1 MAAHGVVSRSRPRCA
16 PPLRAAAVAA
26 LALAAV
32 GLVGCTERKAAPEPL
47 DDATYDRVVGL
58 FYAGLGALDSGVQN
72 ELAASLFTT
81 VTQLAPHEPAA
92 WANLAVTRLRMQQTE
107 AAAEA
112 LAGADF
118 DDSRLTFI
126 EGLIAS
132 RSGRPDE
139 ALAAW
144 RAAAEANPNDLQA
157 QYALVQELARQ
168 ASADA
173 EAEIR
178 ERLGVILA
186 ADPGNL
192 KALLDSARAA
202 ARAGDAA
209 SLSAAL
215 DAVSARSDELVASVS
230 PDQPQVAT
238 DLPPLIA
245 ELRAAAKGDPKALA
259 SQLAVL
265 DNLSRATEA
274 FRVDLAK
281 LASSDQAVGQPIPT
295 FLVLPVPSAMPD
307 EADGTVTFAARILGD
322 VDAAGAVSAT
332 AAATATTWLRAMA
345 VYTDAPPVP
354 IGPTA
359 DGTAL
364 LVRTTPA
371 VTLPLAVGAVKMN
384 GLALFDADNDRR
396 MDVAAAGPAGLQLWR
411 QTDRGAFEDVTASLG
426 LSETVVARPY
436 QGLWPFDL
444 ELDGDLDLA
453 LASIVSPSVILQ
465 NNGDGSWASVPVS
478 GLIPTHAEAQRR
490 MLRSSMA
497 FPDLDAAEA
506 DRIDAWF
513 DVDGDGTNDVVGYT
527 AGRLSAWRNLRGG
540 IYSPM
545 TAPDSGTSIG
555 RIAVADVDR
564 DGRFDVVAAGPNG
577 LVSHQPP
584 RSGDKVWSVRP
595 ITGTMVPAATNAAN
609 ADPASLL
616 GVTTRGVWAADLDN
630 NGAIDLVAF
639 DGETSRGWLGGG
651 TSGDWAPLVVPNDFR
666 VTDIAD
672 LDADHRVDLL
682 GVNADG
688 APVVLMNQGGQKAYH
703 AVTLQARAAEAADQ
717 RINSFAV
724 GGAVEARSG
733 RLTQKVPIDG
743 PFIHVGLGARQTAE
757 LVRFTW
763 PNGTI
768 QPEFDVAVDTP
779 VVVEQRLKGSCPWLY
794 AWDGQAMAFVTDV
807 LWKSPL
813 GLRLNA
819 QDTAGVVT
827 TRDWVKVPGAMLQP
841 RVDTSAASSPEDAA
855 PILDLRVT
863 GELWETHYWD
873 WFGLV
878 AVDHAPD
885 VEVWVDERFVV
896 PPAPLAV
903 QATGPVQAVAAAVD
917 ERGRDVMDLV
927 ADRDNLYL
935 DTFALGAYQGLAED
949 HWVELAID
957 PAAVGGDLTNAVVI
971 AQGWLYPTDS
981 SINVALG
988 QGGGPKP
995 QALSL
1000 ETLDGQ
1006 GGWAV
1011 VEPFIGFPAGKGKT
1025 MLIDLA
1031 KLADAPRD
1039 DAGRV
1044 RLRLRT
1050 SMEIYWDR
1058 LGVARRQSDD
1068 GSAFTVVTATLR
1080 SATMGYHG
1088 FSMTNQ
1094 YARGVQGPGAAPR
1107 SQPDTPDYDRIAATV
1122 PIWLDL
1128 AGWYTR
1134 YGPVEPLLSAV
1145 DDRYVIVNAGDEVR
1159 LAFDDV
1165 APPAAGRVRDYVFM
1179 SDGWNKDGDFN
1190 TAYSATV
1197 HPLPSHDNPKY
1208 VDQQVYGA
1216 AGALTD
1222 DPIYR
1227 AHADDWAT
1235 YHTRYVSPLPVQRA
1249 LWEDER

>member
-1 MAAHGVVSRSRPRCA
+1 MVAQGVVSRSRPRCA

-26 LALAAV
+26 VALAAV

-92 WANLAVTRLRMQQTE
+92 WANLAVTRLRMQQNE

-112 LAGADF
+112 LARGAAEVT
-118 DDSRLTFI
+118 DSRLTFI

-132 RSGRPDE
+132 RSGQVE
-139 ALAAW
+139 AALAAW
-144 RAAAEANPNDLQA
+144 RRAVEQDPNNLQA

-168 ASADA
+168 TGAAA
-173 EAEIR
+173 EAELR
-178 ERLGVILA
+178 ERLGVILT

-209 SLSAAL
+209 ALAAAL
-215 DAVSARSDELVASVS
+215 DAVAARTDELVASVS

-245 ELRAAAKGDPKALA
+245 ELRAAAKGDLNALA

-281 LASSDQAVGQPIPT
+281 LASSDQAIGQPIPT
-295 FLVLPVPSAMPD
+295 FLVLPVPRATPA
-307 EADGTVTFAARILGD
+307 EADGTVRFEARVLDDIGAA
-322 VDAAGAVSAT
+322 VAT
-332 AAATATTWLRAMA
+332 SSTAWLRAMA
-345 VYTDAPPVP
+345 VYTDAPAVP
-354 IGPTA
+354 IGPNA
-359 DGTAL
+359 DGSAL
-364 LVRTTPA
+364 IVRTTPP
-371 VTLPLAVGAVKMN
+371 VTLPLAVGPVAAH
-384 GLALFDADNDRR
+384 GLVPFDADNDGRL
-396 MDVAAAGPAGLQLWR
+396 DLAAAGPSGVQLWR
-411 QTDRGAFEDVTASLG
+411 QATRGAFEDVTAALG
-426 LSETVVARPY
+426 LSDTVVGGAY
-436 QGLWPFDL
+436 GGLWPLDL
-444 ELDGDLDLA
+444 ELDGDLDL
-453 LASIVSPSVILQ
+453 LAGPADPAGDGAANAVLR
-465 NNGDGSWASVPVS
+465 NNGDGTWAVADGT
-478 GLIPTHAEAQRR
+478 GLDMPPLIDVAWV
-490 MLRSSMA
+490 
-497 FPDLDAAEA
+497 DLDH
-506 DRIDAWF
+506 
-513 DVDGDGTNDVVGYT
+513 DGVNDVVG
-527 AGRLSAWRNLRGG
+527 AGQLATVVAFRNLRGG
-540 IYSPM
+540 RF
-545 TAPDSGTSIG
+545 TASDITAFTDLAGG
-555 RIAVADVDR
+555 RVSVADADR
-564 DGRFDVVAAGPNG
+564 DGRLDVVGVSPRGLARLAGADGADGAEWSMPALSMTQSAPDAAPWMAPIRGA
-577 LVSHQPP
+577 
-584 RSGDKVWSVRP
+584 GDF
-595 ITGTMVPAATNAAN
+595 
-609 ADPASLL
+609 
-616 GVTTRGVWAADLDN
+616 DN
-630 NGAIDLVAF
+630 NGAIDFVVSGGV
-639 DGETSRGWLGGG
+639 DGPGAPNTVWLGQADGSL
-651 TSGDWAPLVVPNDFR
+651 TALETPLDAA

-672 LDADHRVDLL
+672 LDADHRLDLL
-682 GVNADG
+682 GVDAEG
-688 APVVLMNQGGQKAYH
+688 RPVVLMNQGGQKGYH
-703 AVTLQARAAEAADQ
+703 AVTLQARAAQAADQ

-743 PFIHVGLGARQTAE
+743 PFIHLGLGDRTTAE

-779 VVVEQRLKGSCPWLY
+779 IVVEQRLKGSCPWLY
-794 AWDGQAMAFVTDV
+794 AWDGTRMAFVTDV

-827 TRDWVKVPGAMLQP
+827 TRDWVKVPGAMLRARAAVTDP
-841 RVDTSAASSPEDAA
+841 APSAVDPTADGPEAR
-855 PILDLRVT
+855 PFLDLRVT

-873 WFGLV
+873 HFGLL

-917 ERGRDVMDLV
+917 HRGRDVAAVV
-927 ADRDNLYL
+927 AARDDAYL

-957 PAAVGGDLTNAVVI
+957 PAAVGGDLTNAVVV

-988 QGGGPKP
+988 QGAGPKP

-1006 GGWAV
+1006 GGWTV
-1011 VEPFIGFPAGKGKT
+1011 VEPFLGFPAGKGKT

-1031 KLADAPRD
+1031 KLADAARD
-1039 DAGRV
+1039 DDGRV

-1058 LGVARRQSDD
+1058 LGVAQRRP
-1068 GSAFTVVTATLR
+1068 AAAATVTTATLR
-1080 SATMGYHG
+1080 SAVMGYHG
-1088 FSMTNQ
+1088 FSTTNQ

-1107 SQPDTPDYDRIAATV
+1107 SQPDTPDYDRVAASV

-1134 YGPVEPLLSAV
+1134 YGPVDALLAAV

-1159 LAFDDV
+1159 LAFDDL
-1165 APPAAGRVRDYVFM
+1165 APPAAGAVRDYVFV

-1208 VDQQVYGA
+1208 VDQRVYGA
-1216 AGALTD
+1216 AGRLTD
-1222 DPIYR
+1222 DPVYQ